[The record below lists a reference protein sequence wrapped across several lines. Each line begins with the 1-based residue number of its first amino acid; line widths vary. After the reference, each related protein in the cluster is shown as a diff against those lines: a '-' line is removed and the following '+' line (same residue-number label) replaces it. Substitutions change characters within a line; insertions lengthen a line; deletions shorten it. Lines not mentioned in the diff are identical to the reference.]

1 MATEVNGGIKPG
13 TPMER
18 VLYEVKKIIV
28 GQDHL
33 LERMVVAL
41 LARGHILVEGVPG
54 LAKTMAVKTLVTWPS
69 VRSGEERN
77 IFPFQEEADVMFNSS
92 LLYELNVLKPHAH
105 PTSATL

>member
-1 MATEVNGGIKPG
+1 MDQQRESERQDHGK
-13 TPMER
+13 PMER

-54 LAKTMAVKTLVTWPS
+54 LAKTM
-69 VRSGEERN
+69 
-77 IFPFQEEADVMFNSS
+77 
-92 LLYELNVLKPHAH
+92 
-105 PTSATL
+105 